1 MDRSD
6 ASRAYTVIFFVL
18 ATLAVGFLCYRILT
32 PFLAAIAWAIILAV
46 ALQAPWGWLERKMP
60 KHRGLAAAVFTLGT
74 ALIVLL
80 PAVVF
85 IGVLTSQAID
95 AANVLSAKLSSVNVR
110 SVSDL
115 IALPTVAKALE
126 GLQHRAGISPEEFQ
140 RIATGFVAK
149 GSAAAAGLSGKLVLG
164 LFDAVLTFVLV
175 IFLLFFFLKDGR
187 AMASGIFDLLPTDAP
202 GRTQLARSL
211 QAMLTAIFRGSLLC
225 ALAQGAAGAVG
236 WWIAG
241 LPSPA
246 LAGAVMAVLSL
257 LPVGGTAIAW
267 LPGAIYLFS
276 TSRPGSALF
285 LFLWGLLVTSIL
297 ADNVLRPMLIRGAE
311 ELSTLVVF
319 LGVFGGLA
327 AFGLLGIFIGP
338 VALVLATT
346 LLGAM
351 RHAASRATGSPEVTS
366 PPVP

>member
-1 MDRSD
+1 M
-6 ASRAYTVIFFVL
+6 YTIIFFLL
-18 ATLAVGFLCYRILT
+18 ATLGIGYLCYRVLT
-32 PFLAAIAWAIILAV
+32 PFLAAIAWAIVLAV
-46 ALQAPWGWLERKMP
+46 ALQGPWQALERRMP
-60 KHRGLAAAVFTLGT
+60 RRRGLAAALFTVGT
-74 ALIVLL
+74 ALVVIL
-80 PAVVF
+80 PAGVF
-85 IGVLTSQAID
+85 IGVLASQAID
-95 AANVLSAKLSSVNVR
+95 AANRVAAKLSDLHVR
-110 SVSDL
+110 SFSDVV
-115 IALPTVAKALE
+115 ALPRVAVSLE
-126 GLQHRAGISPEEFQ
+126 GIQQHLGISPEDFQ
-140 RIATGFVAK
+140 KMATGFVTKA
-149 GSAAAAGLSGKLVLG
+149 SAAAAGVSGKLVLG

-187 AMASGIFDLLPTDAP
+187 EMAAGLFDLLPTDP
-202 GRTQLARSL
+202 TGRKRLAGSL
-211 QAMLTAIFRGSLLC
+211 QSMLTAIFRGSLLC
-225 ALAQGAAGAVG
+225 ALAQGVTGAVG

-276 TSRPGSALF
+276 TGRPGSAAF
-285 LFLWGLLVTSIL
+285 LFAWGLVVTSIL

-338 VALVLATT
+338 VALALAVT
-346 LLGAM
+346 LLGTM
-351 RHAASRATGSPEVTS
+351 RRARAGGGPMPARNGSGRA
-366 PPVP
+366 